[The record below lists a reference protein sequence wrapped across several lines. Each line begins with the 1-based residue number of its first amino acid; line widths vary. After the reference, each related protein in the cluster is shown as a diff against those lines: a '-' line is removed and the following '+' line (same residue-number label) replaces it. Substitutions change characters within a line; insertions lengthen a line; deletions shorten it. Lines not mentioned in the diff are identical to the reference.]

1 MTFFQSNDTISL
13 ITNNEMHIDMLH
25 KTFKKKTTLFLSIFI
40 LFVFVMTM
48 LVMSPQVANAQSQT
62 DVYADAYAVNSLIQ
76 SKNIENNINLSSNE
90 AAVSKIKSSCP
101 AAWGFNSKSLKLSSD
116 SILPENAGD
125 KTFLWSVQNGTGS
138 AAIEKNSLLTGTKP
152 GTATINV
159 AANDG
164 SGTYDP
170 VKTSVL
176 PSYTVSSYTVSVDI
190 TGLTGISKAVWIDGK
205 EYSGDDLDVSSKNY
219 TVTLSNCNA
228 KNTSN
233 LFL

>member
-1 MTFFQSNDTISL
+1 
-13 ITNNEMHIDMLH
+13 MLH

-176 PSYTVSSYTVSVDI
+176 PSYTVSVDI
-190 TGLTGISKAVWIDGK
+190 TGLSGISKAVW
-205 EYSGDDLDVSSKNY
+205 
-219 TVTLSNCNA
+219 
-228 KNTSN
+228 
-233 LFL
+233 